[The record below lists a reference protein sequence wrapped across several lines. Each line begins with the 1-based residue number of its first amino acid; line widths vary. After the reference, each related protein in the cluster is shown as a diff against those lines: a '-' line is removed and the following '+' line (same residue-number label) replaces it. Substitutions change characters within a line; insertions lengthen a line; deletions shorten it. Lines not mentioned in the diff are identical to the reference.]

1 MAHYTG
7 PVQVC
12 LELNNQHMISSV
24 SNGLR
29 ASALSSIALSER
41 QAEVMQP
48 KASIWTQLDLPASRL
63 FGTDGI
69 RGRVGD
75 VLTAPLALQVGYWTG
90 QVLQR
95 EAGKVGPVVVGQ
107 DSRNSGD
114 MLASALAS
122 GLTAAGLEVWNLGL
136 CPTPGI
142 AYLTHCTE
150 AIGGVMISASHNPPG
165 DNGIKIFGQSG
176 HKLAKPLQGE
186 IEQGIRGLWQGD
198 VAEPGQGDISYGKSR
213 HCPEMID
220 QYVLAMRDS
229 LNTDSLDGLKV
240 VLDLAHGAASQ
251 LAPMVFRAM
260 GADLVCLHDEPCG
273 DRINVNCG
281 STHLKRLQTAVQQ
294 HSADLGF
301 AFDGDADRLL
311 AVNHEGQVVDGDGI
325 LFLWGKHLRA
335 QGQLPD
341 DTIVTT
347 VMSNLGFER
356 AWEALGGTFVRT
368 PVGDQHVQAE
378 MAKRGATLGGEQS
391 GHILCS
397 HYALTGDGLLTALH
411 ISELVHSAGVS
422 LAEQLSSSFTPYP
435 QLLRNVRV
443 EDREKRRRWQDCKP
457 LMALIAEAESDMGD
471 RGRILVRPSGTEPLI
486 RVMVE
491 AAEESLVEEW
501 TARLAEAVTEHLV
514 QN

>member
-1 MAHYTG
+1 MVSSAPRSLRTS
-7 PVQVC
+7 PVQPRS
-12 LELNNQHMISSV
+12 LLSPNQV
-24 SNGLR
+24 LKAGEALR
-29 ASALSSIALSER
+29 S
-41 QAEVMQP
+41 P
-48 KASIWTQLDLPASRL
+48 WTATHLPTSPL

-75 VLTAPLALQVGYWTG
+75 VLTASLALQVGYWTG
-90 QVLQR
+90 QLLQR
-95 EAGKVGPVVVGQ
+95 QVGTVGPVVVGQ
-107 DSRNSGD
+107 DSRNSSD
-114 MLASALAS
+114 MLATALAS

-136 CPTPGI
+136 CPTPGV

-150 AIGGVMISASHNPPG
+150 AIGGVMISASHNPPE

-176 HKLAKPLQGE
+176 HKLAKTLQGE
-186 IEQGIRGLWQGD
+186 IEQGIRGFWQGE
-198 VAEPGQGDISYGKSR
+198 VAEPGNGKYR

-220 QYVLAMRDS
+220 QYVLAIRDS
-229 LNTDSLDGLKV
+229 LNTTSLAGLKV
-240 VLDLAHGAASQ
+240 VLDLAHGAAAQ
-251 LAPMVFRAM
+251 VAPRLFRAL
-260 GADLVCLHDEPCG
+260 GAELICLHDEPCG

-281 STHLKRLQTAVQQ
+281 STHLKRLQTAVLQ
-294 HSADLGF
+294 HRADLGF

-311 AVNHEGQVVDGDGI
+311 AVNHEGHVVDGDGI
-325 LFLWGKHLRA
+325 LFLWGKHLRE

-411 ISELVHSAGVS
+411 VSALVHQAQVS

-443 EDREKRRRWQDCKP
+443 EDREKRRCWQDCAP
-457 LMALIAEAESDMGD
+457 LMALIAQAEAEMGD

-491 AAEESLVEEW
+491 AAEELLVEEW
-501 TARLAEAVTEHLV
+501 TARLADAVTEHLV
-514 QN
+514 G

>member
-1 MAHYTG
+1 
-7 PVQVC
+7 
-12 LELNNQHMISSV
+12 MISSV

-29 ASALSSIALSER
+29 PSTLSSVTLPER
-41 QAEVMQP
+41 QPEVKQP
-48 KASIWTQLDLPASRL
+48 ADSIWTRLDLPASPL

-75 VLTAPLALQVGYWTG
+75 ILTAPLAMQVGYWTG
-90 QVLQR
+90 QLLQR
-95 EAGKVGPVVVGQ
+95 EAGQVGPVIVGQ

-114 MLASALAS
+114 MLATALAS

-136 CPTPGI
+136 CPTPGV
-142 AYLTHCTE
+142 AYLTHCTD
-150 AIGGVMISASHNPPG
+150 AIGGVMISASHNPPE

-176 HKLAKPLQGE
+176 HKVAKALQGE

-198 VAEPGQGDISYGKSR
+198 VAEPGYGKYR

-229 LNTDSLDGLKV
+229 LNTDSLEGLKV
-240 VLDLAHGAASQ
+240 VLDLAHGAAAQ
-251 LAPMVFRAM
+251 LAPMVFRAL

-294 HSADLGF
+294 HNADLGF

-311 AVNHEGQVVDGDGI
+311 AVNHEGTVVDGDGI
-325 LFLWGKHLRA
+325 LFLWGKHLRE

-411 ISELVHSAGVS
+411 ISELVHQAQVS

-443 EDREKRRRWQDCKP
+443 EDREKRRCWQDCEP
-457 LMALIAEAESDMGD
+457 LMAVIAEAEAEMGD

-501 TARLAEAVTEHLV
+501 TARLADAVTEHLV
-514 QN
+514 A